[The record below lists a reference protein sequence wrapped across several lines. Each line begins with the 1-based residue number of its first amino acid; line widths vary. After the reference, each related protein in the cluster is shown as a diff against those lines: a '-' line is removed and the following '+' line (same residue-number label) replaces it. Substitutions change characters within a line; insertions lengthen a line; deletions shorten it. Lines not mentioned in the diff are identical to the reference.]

1 MTKPVASKKRRI
13 ISICLLCC
21 YFYGFIVGFLYL
33 NQRALIYQPLNEKPD
48 VIIGQVPDIQ
58 IIQVQPADMNQAL
71 SAWYQPPTDPKKPV
85 MIFFHGNG
93 GNIQWRTWRT
103 IPLMKKG
110 YGVLLAE
117 YRGYGG
123 NPGEPTEQGL
133 YSDAEAYYQ
142 FLLKSGIPENRMVM
156 YGESL
161 GTGVAT
167 YMANKYQGVAGLI
180 LDGGY
185 TSLVDIAKNDYFF
198 VPVKLLMIDRYPSID
213 RIGNVKA
220 PILIMHGEKDSI
232 IPVRFSRALY
242 AQATSPKTLKIYPEG
257 AHADLY
263 NHGAF
268 DAVFAFLESL
278 KI

>member
-1 MTKPVASKKRRI
+1 MAKAAASKKRRI
-13 ISICLLCC
+13 ISICFLFVCL
-21 YFYGFIVGFLYL
+21 YSLIVGFLYL
-33 NQRALIYQPLNEKPD
+33 NQRAIIYQPLKEKPD
-48 VIIGQVPDIQ
+48 VNIGKVPDIQ
-58 IIQVQPADMNQAL
+58 IIQVKPADMDQML
-71 SAWYQPPTDPKKPV
+71 SAWYQPPTDPKKAV
-85 MIFFHGNG
+85 MVFFHGNG

-103 IPLMKKG
+103 IPLMQKG

-123 NPGEPTEQGL
+123 NPGTPTELGL
-133 YSDAEAYYQ
+133 YQDAEAYYQ
-142 FLLKSGIPENRMVM
+142 FLLKNGIPENRIVM

-167 YMANKYQGVAGLI
+167 YMADKYKNVAGLI

-185 TSLVDIAKNDYFF
+185 TSLVDVAKSDYFF
-198 VPVKLLMIDRYPSID
+198 VPVNFLMIDKFPSID
-213 RIGNVKA
+213 RIGTVKA
-220 PILIMHGEKDSI
+220 PILIMHGEKDSVV
-232 IPVRFSRALY
+232 PVRFGMALY
-242 AQATSPKTLKIYPEG
+242 DRANSRKTLKIYPDG

-268 DAVFAFLESL
+268 DAVFEFLESL